1 MMIQN
6 TIGCIFIFTLSVLLA
21 WPIGA
26 YMNKVYKGEKSLLE
40 FLKPVEGF
48 IFKFCKIDPLK
59 EMNWKQYLLA
69 MLVINAVWFV
79 FGFVVLLFQG
89 SLFLNPA
96 GNPSMGWS
104 LAFNSAISFLTSTNL
119 QDYSGE
125 TGATY
130 LSQMG
135 VFMFLQ
141 FVSAATSLSMG
152 VAIVRGLSARTSTN
166 LGNFYVDFVKSLTR
180 ILMPLCIIATFLFLC
195 SGVPMTF
202 AGPHH
207 IKTLQGDS
215 ITVSTGP
222 VAAFIPIKELGSNG
236 GGFFGANNAHPFENP
251 TFFSFII
258 HSLIVFLLPMAFVFF
273 IGYYLKE
280 RHFSKII
287 FAIMTLG
294 FLLTAIPVIYNEV
307 HGNPLIKQ
315 MGINNNGNMEGKETR
330 YGAFYSGFYAG
341 ENSVIPAGTVVGM
354 HDSFMSLS
362 GLSMLLGMNFDGFYG
377 GLGTGW
383 INMFIFLIISLFIGS
398 LMIGRTPE
406 IFGKKIGVKEM
417 QITVGVAVMQ
427 SMVPL
432 LLTGVATYVYLHYP
446 GGNNSLQWLSNKG
459 PHGFTT
465 MLYQYISCAAG
476 NGSGFESLG
485 DNTIF
490 WNLSTTIPMLTGRFI
505 PIIGGVWIAGIL
517 AEKQAIPPSAGT
529 LKVDSLSFGAFL
541 FVVIII
547 LNILSLFPTFMLGP
561 VLDHFLIK

>member
-1 MMIQN
+1 MLQN
-6 TIGCIFIFTLSVLLA
+6 TIGCILIFILAVLLA

-26 YMNKVYKGEKSLLE
+26 YMNKVYKGEKSLLD
-40 FLKPVEGF
+40 FLKPIEDF
-48 IFKFCKIDPLK
+48 LFKFCRIDPLK

-69 MLVINAVWFV
+69 MLFINAIWFV

-96 GNPSMGWS
+96 HNPSMEWS

-119 QDYSGE
+119 QDYSCE
-125 TGATY
+125 SGATY

-141 FVSAATSLSMG
+141 FVSAATSLAMG
-152 VAIVRGLSARTSTN
+152 VAIVRGLAARTTIS
-166 LGNFYVDFVKSLTR
+166 LGNFYSDFVKSLTR
-180 ILMPLCIIATFLFLC
+180 VLMPLCIIAAFLFLC

-202 AGPHH
+202 AGPDH
-207 IKTLQGDS
+207 IKTMQGDS

-222 VAAFIPIKELGSNG
+222 VAAFISIKELGSNG
-236 GGFFGANNAHPFENP
+236 GGFFGANDAHPFENP

-258 HSLIVFLLPMAFVFF
+258 HSLIVFLLPMAFIFF

-280 RHFSKII
+280 KRFSKMI

-294 FLLTAIPVIYNEV
+294 FVLTAVPIIYNEV

-315 MGINNNGNMEGKETR
+315 MGINNTDNMEGKEAR
-330 YGAFYSGFYAG
+330 YGAFFTGFYAG

-354 HDSFMSLS
+354 HDSFMPLS
-362 GLSMLLGMNFDGFYG
+362 GLSMLLGMNFDGFFG

-406 IFGKKIGVKEM
+406 IFGKKIGIKEM

-432 LLTGVATYVYLHYP
+432 LLTGVATCVYLHYP
-446 GGNNSLQWLSNKG
+446 GGNDSLQWLSNKG
-459 PHGFTT
+459 AHGFTT
-465 MLYQYISCAAG
+465 MLYQYISSASG
-476 NGSGFESLG
+476 NGSGFGSLSA
-485 DNTIF
+485 NTGF
-490 WNLSTTIPMLTGRFI
+490 WNLTTTIPMLTGRFV
-505 PIIGGVWIAGIL
+505 PIIGAMWIAGLL
-517 AEKQAIPPSAGT
+517 AEKQSIPASVGT

-547 LNILSLFPTFMLGP
+547 LNVLSLFPTLMLGP
-561 VLDHFLIK
+561 VYDYFSMK